1 MRAAFQRCLALLI
14 AVLVSACTSIQL
26 EPLPEG
32 MTDQPPAGWAD
43 RSEQLRHFSHWQLMG
58 KLAVR
63 QPSDSG
69 TAVINHWIQDGQ
81 AYDLALSSSF
91 LGMGSTTLKG
101 TPGFIELT
109 LSNGDTYRSA
119 EPEVL
124 VEAATGWHLPLN
136 HLTWWIRGLPAPDGD
151 FRLLFDTH
159 QQLAIIRQ
167 AGWEIRYDRWQQFIP
182 GQPPL
187 PARITALKGEKRV
200 RLAITTWTS
209 REHDR

>member
-1 MRAAFQRCLALLI
+1 MQVRLHWWVSLPLIVLL
-14 AVLVSACTSIQL
+14 SACTTIQL

-43 RSEQLRHFSHWQLMG
+43 RSEQLNRFDHWQLMG

-69 TAVINHWIQDGQ
+69 TAVINHWIQNGQ
-81 AYDLALSSSF
+81 AYDIALSSSF

-109 LSNGDTYRSA
+109 LSNGDSYRSA
-119 EPEVL
+119 EPEDL
-124 VEAATGWHLPLN
+124 VEAATGWNLPLN
-136 HLTWWIRGLPAPDGD
+136 QLTWWIRGLPAPEGD
-151 FRLLFDTH
+151 FRLLFDSDK
-159 QQLAIIRQ
+159 QLAIIRQ
-167 AGWEIRYDRWQQFIP
+167 SGWEIRYDRWKQFLP
-182 GQPPL
+182 DTPLL

-200 RLAITTWTS
+200 RMAISTWT
-209 REHDR
+209 RTEKTR